1 MGVIK
6 QRKLNK
12 MDRKINE
19 DAEYLKSV
27 DLWIEAQQ
35 FWIDELHL
43 KKSYIIKNIEI
54 LKKLLQNTEESIQN
68 EEAQLISYKN
78 KNNE

>member
-1 MGVIK
+1 ME
-6 QRKLNK
+6 RKL
-12 MDRKINE
+12 NE

-35 FWIDELHL
+35 FLIDELHL
-43 KKSYIIKNIEI
+43 KRDYIIKNIDI
-54 LKKLLQNTEESIQN
+54 LVKSLQNTEESIHH